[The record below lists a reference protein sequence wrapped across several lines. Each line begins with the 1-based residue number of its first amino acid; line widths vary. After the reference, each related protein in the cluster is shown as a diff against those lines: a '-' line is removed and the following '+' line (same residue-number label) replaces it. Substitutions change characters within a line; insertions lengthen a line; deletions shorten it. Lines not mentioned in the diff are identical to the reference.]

1 MGPAFSVASG
11 VGLPVKPSPFG
22 REPGAL
28 CHAPAVPADATLP
41 CPTMHRTDDFDYHL
55 PEELI
60 ADRPPERR
68 DGARMLVVDRRAGT
82 ITHRHFT
89 DFPQLVAQDDL
100 VILNNVRVA
109 RARFYSDDGRFE
121 LLRLEVVAPRLWHC
135 MAKPGK
141 RLAAG
146 KQLVVGGITGTVTE
160 VMPDGTRLIVWEDDI
175 DDDRWGHLP
184 LPHYMK
190 RGDDAA
196 DEDRYQT
203 VFAERNLTKAIAA
216 PTAGLHFTPELLAGL
231 NHTFITL
238 EVGAGTFQPVK
249 AGRLEDHVMHTER
262 YQVTPEAAAAV
273 EAAPQ
278 RIAVGTTVLRVLE
291 HCATEQGRVTAH
303 AGETSIFIHP
313 PYVFRKADALLT
325 NFHLPKSTLFML
337 VCAFGGTELMKEAYR
352 QAIAGGYRFYSYG
365 DCMFIR

>member
-1 MGPAFSVASG
+1 MP
-11 VGLPVKPSPFG
+11 
-22 REPGAL
+22 
-28 CHAPAVPADATLP
+28 
-41 CPTMHRTDDFDYHL
+41 RTDEFDYHL

-68 DGARMLVVDRRAGT
+68 DGARMLVLDRKAGT
-82 ITHRHFT
+82 VEHRQFT
-89 DFPQLVAQDDL
+89 DFPGLLAPEDL

-121 LLRLEVVAPRLWHC
+121 LLRLEALGPRLWHC

-146 KQLVVGGITGTVTE
+146 RQLVVGGVTGTVTE
-160 VMPDGTRLIVWEDDI
+160 VKPDGTRLIAWEAEI
-175 DDDRWGHLP
+175 DDGRWGHLP

-190 RGDDAA
+190 REDDAA
-196 DEDRYQT
+196 DDERYQT

-216 PTAGLHFTPELLAGL
+216 PTAGLHFTPEILARL
-231 NHTFITL
+231 QHTFITL

-249 AGRLEDHVMHTER
+249 AERVEDHQMHTER

-273 EAAPQ
+273 EAAPR
-278 RIAVGTTVLRVLE
+278 RIAVGTTVMRVLE
-291 HCATEQGRVTAH
+291 HCAAVHGKVTAH

-313 PYVFRKADALLT
+313 PYPFRKADALLT

-337 VCAFGGTELMKEAYR
+337 VCAFGGTALMKEAYR
-352 QAIAGGYRFYSYG
+352 QAIAERYRFYSYG
-365 DCMFIR
+365 DCMLIL